1 MKKLG
6 YSEPDMELIVMAAED
21 VIMASNQGDNG
32 VDALGLGLLEE

>member
-1 MKKLG
+1 MKKLV

-21 VIMASNQGDNG
+21 VIMASGDNG